1 MSKAHRGK
9 GILDKPKRGRG
20 ACPVSKQTGVKLLY
34 QVELD
39 GKQVMV
45 SKVGKA
51 ILAKAKKSAAAAPA
65 APKEEKPAEAQ
76 ASTAGASAT

>member
-34 QVELD
+34 QVDLN
-39 GKQVMV
+39 GTQTMV

-51 ILAKAKKSAAAAPA
+51 MLANAKKNTQAAAPA
-65 APKEEKPAEAQ
+65 AEKPAEAPAGT
-76 ASTAGASAT
+76 ASGS

>member
-34 QVELD
+34 ETDLE
-39 GKQVMV
+39 GKKTMI

-51 ILAKAKKSAAAAPA
+51 ILANAKKA
-65 APKEEKPAEAQ
+65 APKAAKPAEAQ
-76 ASTAGASAT
+76 EAPAAAT

>member
-9 GILDKPKRGRG
+9 GILDKPARARGT
-20 ACPVSKQTGVKLLY
+20 CPVTSKSGVKLLY
-34 QVELD
+34 QVDIE

-51 ILAKAKKSAAAAPA
+51 TLANAKVKAKKAAPA
-65 APKEEKPAEAQ
+65 APKEEKAAEARENA
-76 ASTAGASAT
+76 ASVT

>member
-34 QVELD
+34 QVELG
-39 GKQVMV
+39 GKQAMV

-51 ILAKAKKSAAAAPA
+51 MLANAKKSAVAA

-76 ASTAGASAT
+76 GSTAGASAT

>member
-34 QVELD
+34 QLEID

-45 SKVGKA
+45 SKIGKA
-51 ILAKAKKSAAAAPA
+51 MRANAKKSAAAA
-65 APKEEKPAEAQ
+65 APKEEEPVEAQ
-76 ASTAGASAT
+76 GSGAGASAT

>member
-51 ILAKAKKSAAAAPA
+51 ILANAKKSAVATAA
-65 APKEEKPAEAQ
+65 KEEKPAETQ
-76 ASTAGASAT
+76 GSTPGASAT

>member
-20 ACPVSKQTGVKLLY
+20 DCPVSKQTGVKLLY
-34 QVELD
+34 QVDLG

-51 ILAKAKKSAAAAPA
+51 MLANAKKSGQAAAAEQPKPAAAPA
-65 APKEEKPAEAQ
+65 D
-76 ASTAGASAT
+76 ASSGG

>member
-9 GILDKPKRGRG
+9 SILDKPSRARG

-34 QVELD
+34 QVELE

-51 ILAKAKKSAAAAPA
+51 MLANAKKSSTAA
-65 APKEEKPAEAQ
+65 APKEAAPAQ
-76 ASTAGASAT
+76 APEAAASEA

>member
-20 ACPVSKQTGVKLLY
+20 MCPVSKQGGVKLLY
-34 QVELD
+34 QVELE

-45 SKVGKA
+45 SKIGKA
-51 ILAKAKKSAAAAPA
+51 MLANAKKA
-65 APKEEKPAEAQ
+65 APKEAKPAEAQ
-76 ASTAGASAT
+76 EAAASGT